1 VWGSSYGDLKK
12 KMSGT
17 DLPVMYETSFNK
29 FNVEEIADVS
39 SQSREYMFP
48 PSIPVGE
55 KGIRERESKRKKK
68 EKRSKAGERLRYSV

>member
-1 VWGSSYGDLKK
+1 
-12 KMSGT
+12 
-17 DLPVMYETSFNK
+17 
-29 FNVEEIADVS
+29 
-39 SQSREYMFP
+39 MFP